1 MAQNDNYKF
10 TTEAPPSL
18 DAKCCLVL
26 ALDVSGSMSEP
37 SSSPPINSLN
47 EGIKI
52 LYDEVKEDD
61 VASQR
66 LEIGIVT
73 FDSKVN
79 VLMEPK
85 NVYEFNG
92 MPHLSTGDTTALVD
106 GVREAIRMARAAK
119 TYYKESNQDHYR
131 PWIILITDGA
141 PDDNQDV
148 AGLAAE
154 VKSGMENKDFHF
166 FAVGV
171 EGANMQVLS
180 QISHPTKMRP
190 ASLKGL
196 KFKEFFEWLS
206 KSIGDVTYNSKP
218 GAKNADLTSGMG
230 DWGEFEID

>member
-18 DAKCCLVL
+18 DAKCCLIL

-37 SSSPPINSLN
+37 QSNPPINSLN
-47 EGIKI
+47 QGIKI

-79 VLMEPK
+79 VVMEPK
-85 NVYEFNG
+85 NVYEFNS
-92 MPHLSTGDTTALVD
+92 MPHLSTGSTTALVD
-106 GVREAIRMARAAK
+106 GAREAIRMARAAK
-119 TYYKESNQDHYR
+119 KYYKDTNQDYYR
-131 PWIILITDGA
+131 PWIILITDGG
-141 PDDNQDV
+141 PDENQDV
-148 AGLAAE
+148 LGLASE
-154 VKSGMENKDFHF
+154 VKFGMDNKDFHF

-171 EGANMQVLS
+171 EGANMQVLE

-190 ASLKGL
+190 RALQGL

-206 KSIGDVTYNSKP
+206 KSMGTITNSTP
-218 GAKNADLTSGMG
+218 GAGNVDISSGMD
-230 DWGEFEID
+230 DWGKFEID

>member
-1 MAQNDNYKF
+1 MAQNENYKF

-26 ALDVSGSMSEP
+26 ALDVSGSMGEP
-37 SSSPPINSLN
+37 KSNPPINALN

-66 LEIGIVT
+66 LEIGIIT
-73 FDSKVN
+73 FDHRVN

-85 NVYEFNG
+85 NVYEFSS
-92 MPHLSTGDTTALVD
+92 MPHLTTDGSTALVD
-106 GVREAIRMARAAK
+106 GAREAIRMARAAK
-119 TYYKESNQDHYR
+119 KYYKDTNQDYYR

-141 PDDNQDV
+141 PDDLQDV
-148 AGLAAE
+148 VGLASE
-154 VKSGMENKDFHF
+154 VKFGMDNKDFHF

-171 EGANMQVLS
+171 EGANMQILE

-190 ASLKGL
+190 RKLQGL

-206 KSIGDVTYNSKP
+206 KSMGQIANSNKEAKVNISP
-218 GAKNADLTSGMG
+218 GMDDWAD
-230 DWGEFEID
+230 FEID